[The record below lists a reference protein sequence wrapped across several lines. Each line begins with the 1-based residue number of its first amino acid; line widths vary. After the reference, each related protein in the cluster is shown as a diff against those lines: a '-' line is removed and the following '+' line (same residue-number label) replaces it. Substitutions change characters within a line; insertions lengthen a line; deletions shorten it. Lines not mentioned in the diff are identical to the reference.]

1 LKTTAT
7 LPSFRL
13 SRSGV
18 FVCEKQKHN
27 CVSKKHNCVLFLQ
40 NKNAPKA
47 HDVIDTQVCRWC
59 ATQHDEELRSSSSC
73 CTTSSTTSMTL
84 DTNMLKTS
92 SSSSWCPTKLAKAR
106 RVYITRDAMIGF
118 QTLRIASQR
127 CFLCSSLDKS
137 APSAVLHFALLNSLT
152 ASQLRNADGR
162 KLSIASLFEEC
173 DQSTSHRD
181 EEVV

>member
-1 LKTTAT
+1 
-7 LPSFRL
+7 
-13 SRSGV
+13 
-18 FVCEKQKHN
+18 
-27 CVSKKHNCVLFLQ
+27 
-40 NKNAPKA
+40 
-47 HDVIDTQVCRWC
+47 
-59 ATQHDEELRSSSSC
+59 
-73 CTTSSTTSMTL
+73 MTL

-173 DQSTSHRD
+173 DQSTSHCAMKKLCDVVVAQRTSACVRTPTVCLTPNEGGD
-181 EEVV
+181 ERSLRSVVHQQHDAMIVRSV